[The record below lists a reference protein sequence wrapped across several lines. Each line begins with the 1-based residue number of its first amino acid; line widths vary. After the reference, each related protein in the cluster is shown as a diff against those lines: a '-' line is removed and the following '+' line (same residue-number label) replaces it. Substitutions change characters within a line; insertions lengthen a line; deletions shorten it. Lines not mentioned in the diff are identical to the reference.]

1 MGIELQC
8 SARHCKESPGTQPGC
23 WLSPSCPPGEM
34 RPSGGMLSPGGM
46 LPFWGDAF
54 TQGMLPPPRD
64 STWLPTPPAAHE
76 LSWECKVWGL
86 QGEKSLHEQ
95 LSLRQTPTGA
105 TAPKGT

>member
-1 MGIELQC
+1 MGVELQC
-8 SARHCKESPGTQPGC
+8 SAQHCKESPGTQLGC
-23 WLSPSCPPGEM
+23 WLSPSCPPVEM
-34 RPSGGMLSPGGM
+34 LPSGGMLSP
-46 LPFWGDAF
+46 
-54 TQGMLPPPRD
+54 QGMLPPPQD

-95 LSLRQTPTGA
+95 LSLRQTPAGA